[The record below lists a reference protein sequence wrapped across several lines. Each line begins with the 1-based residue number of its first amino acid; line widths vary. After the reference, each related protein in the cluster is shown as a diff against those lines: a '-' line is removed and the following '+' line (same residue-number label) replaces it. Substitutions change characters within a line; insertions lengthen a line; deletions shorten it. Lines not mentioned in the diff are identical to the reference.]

1 MFYFKELYFRF
12 IFIIYAIICIYTYCY
27 IFKNNIINIIIAPFI
42 LLNVPFNNTFIQTDP
57 SELFFVILNIIL
69 IITCFFIIPY
79 ILWTIL
85 DFFKTAFYIN
95 EYKIIKRYIV
105 FFSLIVYSFNVLA
118 LFLLFPLVWNFFSS
132 FNDISF
138 EYINFNKLIKVNTY
152 MYFLCN
158 FFKITNMFFV
168 FLIII
173 YILVFIKGIRFLLKF
188 KKFFMVINILV
199 ATFLSPPD
207 VFIQIFIFLFLQVIL
222 EIFHFFFLYE
232 LKTNKEAY

>member
-1 MFYFKELYFRF
+1 MCPVPVPGDLLY
-12 IFIIYAIICIYTYCY
+12 
-27 IFKNNIINIIIAPFI
+27 
-42 LLNVPFNNTFIQTDP
+42 D
-57 SELFFVILNIIL
+57 
-69 IITCFFIIPY
+69 
-79 ILWTIL
+79 
-85 DFFKTAFYIN
+85 
-95 EYKIIKRYIV
+95 
-105 FFSLIVYSFNVLA
+105 FFSLIIYSFNVLA
-118 LFLLFPLVWNFFSS
+118 LFLLFPLIWNFFSS

-138 EYINFNKLIKVNTY
+138 DYINFNKLIKVNTY

-188 KKFFMVINILV
+188 KKFFIVINILV